1 MFAFSL
7 PDNHTAA
14 GLMSGQYQY
23 LGYLYM
29 LRGVGRID
37 RHVGNVVAGKGLDAL
52 LQEDIA
58 HDNTI
63 TRRKMAIKH
72 GVTEK
77 TIERHL
83 KGMGIR
89 FEGASKTGHWVLPV
103 PGTGK

>member
-1 MFAFSL
+1 
-7 PDNHTAA
+7 
-14 GLMSGQYQY
+14 
-23 LGYLYM
+23 
-29 LRGVGRID
+29 
-37 RHVGNVVAGKGLDAL
+37 
-52 LQEDIA
+52 
-58 HDNTI
+58 
-63 TRRKMAIKH
+63 MAIKH